1 MQVRLLTMK
10 LQSFVLILA
19 VATATPLPAAAQDWP
34 NRTIHFV
41 VPFPA
46 AGATD
51 VVARIVG
58 NSLSRA
64 LGQQIFVENKS
75 GANGNVGIEYAS
87 KGAPD
92 GYTILVSTEAVSSNP
107 HVYTMDFD
115 PLKTLVPVIELSRQP
130 IALAAHPSLGV
141 TTLAQLTEAVKQQ
154 PGMQFATGSGVGST
168 QAMVALWYA
177 KIAGINLVQVPY
189 RGGGEAINDLI
200 AGHMKL
206 GSLGTTPLI
215 PHYKAGNLYLL
226 AQSTATRS
234 APLPNVPTFEEAG
247 IGGLEIAQRIGVF
260 VPVGTPLE
268 IIARL
273 NTQLNVV
280 LKDENVRK
288 SFFDQ
293 SLDPAG
299 GTAEQYGRLVQDD
312 SEKYERLVKEL
323 NVQIQ

>member
-1 MQVRLLTMK
+1 MQVRLVTMTVRLFGLLLALT
-10 LQSFVLILA
+10 IA
-19 VATATPLPAAAQDWP
+19 APLPAAAQDWP

-64 LGQQIFVENKS
+64 LGQQIVVENKS

-87 KGAPD
+87 KAAPD

-141 TTLAQLTEAVKQQ
+141 TTLAQLTAAVKQQ

-247 IGGLEIAQRIGVF
+247 ISGLEIAQRIGVF
-260 VPVGTPLE
+260 VPAGTPPE

-299 GTAEQYGRLVQDD
+299 GTAEQYGRLVQED